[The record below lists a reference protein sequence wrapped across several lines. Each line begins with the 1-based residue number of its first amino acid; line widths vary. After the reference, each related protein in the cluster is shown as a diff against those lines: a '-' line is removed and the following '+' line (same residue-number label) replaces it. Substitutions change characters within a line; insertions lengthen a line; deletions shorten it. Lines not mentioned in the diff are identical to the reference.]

1 MTHLVLAQ
9 KHPNHFRRG
18 CSVADAQSLVLDVR
32 SQAASIDLDRGHL
45 GVQVG
50 EVEAGKTRG
59 SGVHRQRLIR
69 A

>member
-1 MTHLVLAQ
+1 M
-9 KHPNHFRRG
+9 
-18 CSVADAQSLVLDVR
+18 ADAQSLVLDVR